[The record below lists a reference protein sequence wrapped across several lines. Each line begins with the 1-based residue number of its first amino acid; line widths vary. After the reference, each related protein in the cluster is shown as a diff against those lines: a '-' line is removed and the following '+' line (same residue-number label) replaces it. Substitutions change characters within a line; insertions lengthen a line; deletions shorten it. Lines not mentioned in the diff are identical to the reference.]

1 VPNLANTN
9 SKILNPKYVEWNLEI
24 QHTLGSRTVVSA
36 NYVGNRGYD
45 ELLNNPNLNGF
56 GTLGLPAAAPDSRIG
71 TVQQLTNGAYSNYN
85 GVTVSAQKSVWH
97 GFTGRVAYT
106 YSHALDVSSNG
117 GILPYSLAN
126 SILNQIDPFNPRA
139 SYASSDYDLRHSFNA
154 SYVWELPIKAGNRFL
169 NGAIGGW
176 TVSGTF
182 FRRSGFPFS
191 VVDGNFVNSIAA
203 NNLFA
208 ATVLAQPASGASIT
222 RSCSSGAVNSATP
235 CFTAAE
241 FGTPT
246 SFVGSLGRNALRGP
260 GYFNTDLS
268 LRKNF
273 RLNER
278 FHLQI
283 GANAYNVLNHPNF
296 ANPVANTA
304 DPSQF
309 GQILSTV
316 TPATTPYGA
325 FAAAA
330 VDARIVQVTGKITF

>member
-1 VPNLANTN
+1 
-9 SKILNPKYVEWNLEI
+9 LEI
-24 QHTLGSRTVVSA
+24 QHTFGTRTVISA

-45 ELLNNPNLNGF
+45 ELLNNPYQNAF
-56 GTLGLPAAAPDSRIG
+56 GVFGLPATAPDARVG
-71 TVQQLTNGAYSNYN
+71 TVQQLTNNAYSNYN
-85 GVTVSAQKSVWH
+85 GVTVSAQQNILR
-97 GFTGRVAYT
+97 GFTGRIAYT

-117 GILPYSLAN
+117 GVLPYSFNN
-126 SILNQIDPFNPRA
+126 SILTQINPFNPA
-139 SYASSDYDLRHSFNA
+139 AGYASGDNDLRHSLNA
-154 SYVWELPIKAGNRFL
+154 SYVWELPVRASNRLL
-169 NGAIGGW
+169 NNAIGGW

-191 VVDGNFVNSIAA
+191 VVDGAFTSTLSA
-203 NNLFA
+203 NNLFLNGNPV
-208 ATVLAQPASGASIT
+208 ATVLAQPVGT
-222 RSCSSGAVNSATP
+222 VQTNCSSSAVNAGSA
-235 CFTAAE
+235 CFTTGQ
-241 FGTPT
+241 FGAP
-246 SFVGSLGRNALRGP
+246 SNFIGSLGRNAFRGP

-273 RLNER
+273 KLNER
-278 FHLQI
+278 LNLQI

-304 DPSQF
+304 NSTQF
-309 GQILSTV
+309 GTILSTV